1 MTPAPTKQLPRY
13 RAIADVLAAEIRAGK
28 YPLGTNLP
36 PEHQLTLRF
45 ETSRQTLREA
55 LRVLDERGLIVRRA
69 GYGTTVV
76 HTGSQALF
84 ALSVGNLA
92 QLLSYPDGVVRRHL
106 RHGPFVADGDSAKLL
121 GCEPGTAWIQ
131 VQALRY
137 EVGNEQPLCWLDLFL
152 SPRFAPLL
160 RRKDVER
167 MPIIEQIEKQ
177 FGEAVESAEVDFRV
191 SRVTPEM
198 ATALGVEVG
207 VPALAIVR
215 RYFAEGGIPLEMT
228 VSTHPEGRYVHRMK
242 LGASKAR

>member
-1 MTPAPTKQLPRY
+1 MTPAPAKQPPRY
-13 RAIADVLAAEIRAGK
+13 RVIADELAAEIRAGK

-55 LRVLDERGLIVRRA
+55 LRILDERGLIVRRA
-69 GYGTTVV
+69 GYGTTIV

-84 ALSVGNLA
+84 ALSLGNLA

-106 RHGPFVADGDSAKLL
+106 RHAPFVADSSSAQLL
-121 GCEPGTAWIQ
+121 GCAPGTAWVQ

-137 EVGNEQPLCWLDLFL
+137 EVGSEHPLCWLDLYL

-167 MPIIEQIEKQ
+167 KPIIEQIEKQ
-177 FGEAVESAEVDFRV
+177 FGEAVDSAEVDFGV
-191 SRVTPEM
+191 SRVTREM
-198 ATALGVEVG
+198 AAGLGVDVG
-207 VPALAIVR
+207 TPALAIVR
-215 RYFAEGGIPLEMT
+215 RYFAAGGIPLEIT

-242 LGASKAR
+242 LSASKAR